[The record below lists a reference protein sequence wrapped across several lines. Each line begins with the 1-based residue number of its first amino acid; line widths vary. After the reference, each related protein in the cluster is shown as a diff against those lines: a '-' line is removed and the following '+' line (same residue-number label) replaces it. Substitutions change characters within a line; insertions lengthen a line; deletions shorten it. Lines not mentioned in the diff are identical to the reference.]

1 MKLKDFIEE
10 VKKIKIKHAL
20 NVYDNQGNLLQY
32 WIYEKMLDSEIVK
45 KEIKSTKIINPIT
58 DKLENVKIAKCWL
71 Q

>member
-10 VKKIKIKHAL
+10 VNEIKIKCAL
-20 NVYDNQGNLLQY
+20 NVYDNKGNLLPY

-45 KEIKSTKIINPIT
+45 KEIKSTKLRNPVT
-58 DKLENVKIAKCWL
+58 YKWENVKIAKCWL